1 MIVHHNPCFY
11 LFILHN
17 NSYNNQGSEINKK
30 GIFLRYDILSC
41 MKTFFLL
48 FSLKTVCRNVK
59 KCRRYMYMEHLLYYH
74 TCAISFSFFFFLLGC
89 SLMDIDNSQDSRARE
104 GTFFIPIYH
113 LDLLTNIQTFISN
126 FAHEMTTTNC

>member
-89 SLMDIDNSQDSRARE
+89 SLMDIDNSQDSRGRE
-104 GTFFIPIYH
+104 GTFFY
-113 LDLLTNIQTFISN
+113 SN
-126 FAHEMTTTNC
+126 LPLRPAHEHSNIHFQLCT